1 MGDGEQE
8 PIEGTRNRVAK
19 ARVRVPDQPGAPRL
33 AKNIGRIAARLP
45 FVGRALRR
53 RKQRRIV
60 SEIRQSGLFDTD
72 YYSVNNPD
80 VAASGTDL
88 ALHFATNGWKEGRK
102 PSPGFDP
109 QFYLSEYPD
118 VAASGMNP
126 LLHYVKS
133 GRGEGRQVLPSP
145 DAPSAFLTDTKVQRR
160 PAEMLIQR
168 FPHVFSKFPVFR
180 SPDRERRVTMLTDS
194 ISSGVLFGG
203 VGTAIVVAVLL
214 AQKLGA
220 RLRIATR
227 MEMSAG
233 NNFEMV
239 MNAQGIKWD
248 GNVEFLQCSD
258 TARPMAMGS
267 DEIIL
272 TTSWWGTA
280 SALRTIDAKR
290 IFYLVQEDERRFY
303 SFGDERLWCSEVLN
317 NSDLRFIVNTHM
329 LHRYFAGEGIK
340 SIAENGVAFEPAF
353 PETLYWPNQD
363 ESGARKTFLFYAR
376 PNHPRNLFYRGLE
389 AISEAIE
396 RGLLPPNL
404 WDFHFVGSN
413 VPLVK
418 LPLGIKPTV
427 HDTLPWAE
435 YAALIR
441 RTDLGLSLMATPH
454 PSYPP
459 LDLAAS
465 GAVVVTNK
473 DGPKTSLAHYSANI
487 LCVEPSLDALVSA
500 LGEGAKLAQA
510 NSQRAANYAANT
522 IARDWNVALR
532 DVLDYVTRQLN

>member
-1 MGDGEQE
+1 
-8 PIEGTRNRVAK
+8 
-19 ARVRVPDQPGAPRL
+19 VR
-33 AKNIGRIAARLP
+33 
-45 FVGRALRR
+45 
-53 RKQRRIV
+53 
-60 SEIRQSGLFDTD
+60 EIRQSGLFDTG
-72 YYSVNNPD
+72 YYFANNPD
-80 VAASGTDL
+80 VVANGVDL

-118 VAASGMNP
+118 VAASGVNP
-126 LLHYVKS
+126 LLHYIRL
-133 GRGEGRQVLPSP
+133 GRVEGRQPLPGSDDP
-145 DAPSAFLTDTKVQRR
+145 R
-160 PAEMLIQR
+160 PAELLVRR
-168 FPHVFSKFPVFR
+168 FPHIFSQFPVFP

-227 MEMSAG
+227 SEMRAV
-233 NNFEMV
+233 NTFQMV
-239 MNAQGIKWD
+239 LNAQGIKWD

-258 TARPMAMGS
+258 TARPMAMGR

-290 IFYLVQEDERRFY
+290 IFYIIQEDERRFY

-317 NSDLRFIVNTHM
+317 DPHPRFIVNTHA
-329 LHRYFAGEGIK
+329 LHRYFAAEGIK
-340 SIAENGVAFEPAF
+340 SIAEHGVAFEPAF
-353 PETLYWPNQD
+353 PETLYWPNQ
-363 ESGARKTFLFYAR
+363 ERSGARRTFLFYAR

-389 AISEAIE
+389 AISEAVE

-413 VPLVK
+413 VPRVK
-418 LPLGIKPTV
+418 LPLGIRPTL

-441 RTDLGLSLMATPH
+441 RTDLVLSLMATPH

-465 GAVVVTNK
+465 GAVVVTNE

-510 NSQRAANYAANT
+510 NSQRATNYAANT
-522 IARDWNVALR
+522 IARDWNVELR
-532 DVLDYVTRQLN
+532 DVLDYVARQLS